1 MEIVPGI
8 REWLLEPEDP
18 SVRWRTLTC
27 LLERGADDPE
37 VVQARAA
44 IPDSKPVSR
53 ILAKMQPDGTWLQRN
68 PRTREMLGGGVEYGA
83 FATTH
88 FCLAYLAELGLDRTH
103 LQVAKAAERY
113 LALQAPDGDWYLH
126 LSCLLGYNVR
136 TFTLLGYRDDP
147 RVQRAIDLLLE
158 TEREDGGYLCDL
170 HEKKKYKT
178 RPVKSCVRGAVKV
191 LLALAE
197 LPEYWDHPRC
207 RQLVDYF
214 LRRGGIFRSTDPGR
228 LVNADMERAT
238 FPIIWRA
245 NTWEILH
252 ALSKMGHGRDERLHA
267 AWEVLERQADAS
279 GRYLLDWTPAQSPW
293 KFGER
298 GEVNKWITLY
308 VLLAKKYRG

>member
-1 MEIVPGI
+1 MEIVPSI

-103 LQVAKAAERY
+103 PQVAKAAERY

-147 RVQRAIDLLLE
+147 HVQRAIDLLLE

-170 HEKKKYKT
+170 HERKKYKT

-207 RQLVDYF
+207 WQLVDYF

-245 NTWEILH
+245 NTWEILY
-252 ALSKMGHGRDERLHA
+252 ALSKMGYGRDERLHA
-267 AWEVLERQADAS
+267 AWEVLGRQADAS